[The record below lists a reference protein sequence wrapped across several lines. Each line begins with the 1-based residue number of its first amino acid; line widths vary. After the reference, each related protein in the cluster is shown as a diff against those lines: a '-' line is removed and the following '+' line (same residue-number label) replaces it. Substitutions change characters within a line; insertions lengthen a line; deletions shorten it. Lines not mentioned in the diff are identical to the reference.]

1 MWPLLQLFIDI
12 AFHRRGPEHVP
23 AATVLLVLVL
33 SSAVIVQVGSLLALD
48 FALPRAMLEAGL
60 HLALTLGM
68 YTLVLVLRG
77 HASRLLQTA
86 IALLG
91 TATLL
96 GLVMLPVAT
105 WMYAGLQAEAVA
117 PLATLAF
124 FALLV
129 WSVDISGWILSRAL
143 NAHYSLGVL
152 IAVGV
157 IILDTTVR
165 RAVLPAA

>member
-23 AATVLLVLVL
+23 AAPVLLALVL
-33 SSAVIVQVGSLLALD
+33 ASAVVVQLGSLLALD
-48 FALPRAMLEAGL
+48 FTLSRAVFETGL
-60 HLALTLGM
+60 HLVLTLGA
-68 YTLVLVLRG
+68 YALVLVLQG
-77 HASRLLQTA
+77 HAARLLQTA

-96 GLVMLPVAT
+96 GLCMLPVAT

-124 FALLV
+124 FALLI

-143 NAHYSLGVL
+143 NAHYSIGVL
-152 IAVGV
+152 LAVGV
-157 IILDTTVR
+157 MILDITVR
-165 RAVLPAA
+165 RAVLPAT